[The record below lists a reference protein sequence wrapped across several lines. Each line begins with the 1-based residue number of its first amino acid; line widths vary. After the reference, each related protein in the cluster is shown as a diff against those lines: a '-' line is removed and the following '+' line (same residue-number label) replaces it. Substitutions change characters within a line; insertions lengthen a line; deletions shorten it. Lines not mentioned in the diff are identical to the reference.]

1 MVVIGKVKFVFID
14 NNKIDEIII
23 GSNNNKSIFIP
34 PKIFYGFMGIEEK
47 T

>member
-14 NNKIDEIII
+14 NNKIEIII

-34 PKIFYGFMGIEEK
+34 PKNFLDLWELKKK